1 MVMLKRKNKI
11 QSAGVFVAL
20 FPAGAISV
28 LHTFGFWVCPVHI
41 SSFHPVSKCFYAFL
55 RAWSCHTPCWLLGWI
70 VEAGNLS
77 GWMWEASVKSQSKA
91 IKGGGKWSC
100 RKSWT
105 PLVLRVLR
113 PHKSLPISALTI
125 PTLAASYQMQVSN
138 LSLKAVFFAMWIAV
152 IYSSGI
158 WPTLGIWC
166 LMFFMNISP
175 VFSAVSY
182 ICMWIVFT
190 RIRYSNAF
198 FPIFVWFWFFQSL
211 LLFHL

>member
-1 MVMLKRKNKI
+1 MLKRKNKI

-91 IKGGGKWSC
+91 IKGGGKWS
-100 RKSWT
+100 WG
-105 PLVLRVLR
+105 
-113 PHKSLPISALTI
+113 SLCSTWLSGFRWNWCLEEQSERCEKLEVGARHGVKTQRDSGS
-125 PTLAASYQMQVSN
+125 SY
-138 LSLKAVFFAMWIAV
+138 LKAKGA
-152 IYSSGI
+152 
-158 WPTLGIWC
+158 
-166 LMFFMNISP
+166 
-175 VFSAVSY
+175 
-182 ICMWIVFT
+182 
-190 RIRYSNAF
+190 
-198 FPIFVWFWFFQSL
+198 
-211 LLFHL
+211 